1 MHALSLGG
9 PFLSMSLMF
18 PYWIILIFSR
28 LEEDEFH
35 LSTLLIHSLLFMPK
49 QLINLTNATVQA
61 QGILKD
67 VNVLCILTKIRGVFF
82 S

>member
-1 MHALSLGG
+1 MHELGLGKSHMPALALGG
-9 PFLSMSLMF
+9 SFLSMSLMF

-49 QLINLTNATVQA
+49 QLINLTNVTY
-61 QGILKD
+61 KH
-67 VNVLCILTKIRGVFF
+67 KEF
-82 S
+82 